1 MQALKESL
9 KIAVGIEPALRS
21 PATATGTSVDCL
33 GYAEALIVLDVGL
46 ATATGS
52 LAVKVQDSDD
62 NSTFTDITSATFATV
77 TVANDHNQYVG
88 NILLKNKGRYVRV
101 VGVLS
106 TDDVTYGVSMILSK
120 AQTAPV
126 TQTNTVAFTIRD
138 V

>member
-1 MQALKESL
+1 MKALKESL
-9 KIAVGIEPALRS
+9 KIAVGIEPALYT
-21 PATATGTSVDCL
+21 PAVTTGTSVDCL

-62 NSTFTDITSATFATV
+62 NSTFADITGATFTTV

-88 NILLKNKGRYVRV
+88 NILLKNKGRYVRI
-101 VGVLS
+101 VGTLT
-106 TDDVTYGVSMILSK
+106 TDNVTYGVSMILSK
-120 AQTAPV
+120 ANVEPV